1 MVHKVFQRDEIKKLI
16 SGELGLGGF
25 EMLKFAVFRSPG
37 VNEEE
42 SKWLYELGRH
52 LELLPGLKMPG
63 RDWYDP
69 AEFPFV
75 KQLEEAYPII
85 LEEFKNLELD
95 NLVAWPEKYLC
106 KKGWDV
112 FPFWAFKNKMEK
124 NCSLCPKTAA
134 LIESI
139 PGMATAMFSC
149 LQPRTHIKPH
159 IGYQQYSE
167 RILRCH
173 LGIIVPKGCFLKVN
187 WEDRTWEEGKCLVF
201 DDTFRHE
208 AWNPDPDQVRIVLM
222 IDFFYG
228 GKSAADGRNPDFVRQ
243 MEVEGAGQSDD
254 AIISGDLLAAIQAFG
269 ATQNITKGKD
279 DRFS

>member
-1 MVHKVFQRDEIKKLI
+1 M
-16 SGELGLGGF
+16 
-25 EMLKFAVFRSPG
+25 
-37 VNEEE
+37 
-42 SKWLYELGRH
+42 
-52 LELLPGLKMPG
+52 
-63 RDWYDP
+63 
-69 AEFPFV
+69 
-75 KQLEEAYPII
+75 
-85 LEEFKNLELD
+85 
-95 NLVAWPEKYLC
+95 
-106 KKGWDV
+106 
-112 FPFWAFKNKMEK
+112 
-124 NCSLCPKTAA
+124 CPKTAA

-173 LGIIVPKGCFLKVN
+173 LGIVVPKGCFLKVN

-208 AWNPDPDQVRIVLM
+208 AWNSDPEHVRIVLM

-228 GKSAADGRNPDFVRQ
+228 GKSIADGRNPDFVRQ
-243 MEVEGAGQSDD
+243 MEVEGTGQTDD

-269 ATQNITKGKD
+269 AAQNITKGTD